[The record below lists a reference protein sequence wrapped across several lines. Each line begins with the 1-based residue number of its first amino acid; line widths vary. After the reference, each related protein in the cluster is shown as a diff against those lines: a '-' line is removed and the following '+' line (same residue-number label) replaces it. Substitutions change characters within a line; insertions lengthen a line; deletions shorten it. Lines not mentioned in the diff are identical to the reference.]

1 MIDNNRW
8 VGTLPFA
15 KTLESNQQQY
25 DAEPNK
31 WIDTIPK
38 PKKNS
43 KKSIKNFSF
52 TLILFVI
59 GLVLVST
66 IKNKTR
72 NLQKE
77 INNLQASINLLE
89 SDLDKTT
96 LDFEVISSP
105 ENIKKLAQKYLEVDL
120 IHYKKSQIK
129 NLSETNEVINKS
141 NITQLKKSEDES
153 KLKVTK
159 KLKEKVKIKIA
170 SNIKNK
176 MIGQKKLYENP
187 IDKTN
192 LKKIKRW
199 GTIQIVKVFLGIPVV
214 PGR

>member
-1 MIDNNRW
+1 MIDNNKW

-15 KTLESNQQQY
+15 KTLESDQQQY

-31 WIDTIPK
+31 WIDTI

-120 IHYKKSQIK
+120 VHYKKSQIK
-129 NLSETNEVINKS
+129 NLSETKDVINKS
-141 NITQLKKSEDES
+141 NITQLKKSKNRN

-159 KLKEKVKIKIA
+159 KMQEKIKIA
-170 SNIKNK
+170 SNIKSK

-187 IDKTN
+187 IDKSN

-199 GTIQIVKVFLGIPVV
+199 GTIQVVKVFLGIPVV

>member
-1 MIDNNRW
+1 MIDNNKW

-15 KTLESNQQQY
+15 KNSESDQQQY
-25 DAEPNK
+25 DAEPDK
-31 WIDTIPK
+31 WINTI

-43 KKSIKNFSF
+43 KKSLKNFSF
-52 TLILFVI
+52 TLVLFVV

-77 INNLQASINLLE
+77 ITNLQAYINFID

-105 ENIKKLAQKYLEVDL
+105 ENIKQLAEKYLEVDL

-129 NLSETNEVINKS
+129 NLNENKVIVNKS
-141 NITQLKKSEDES
+141 NITQLKKLKNKSN
-153 KLKVTK
+153 LKVTK
-159 KLKEKVKIKIA
+159 KMQEKLKVKITSKI
-170 SNIKNK
+170 KD
-176 MIGQKKLYENP
+176 KKTELKELYENP
-187 IDKTN
+187 TDTGH
-192 LKKIKRW
+192 LKKLKRW
-199 GTIQIVKVFLGIPVV
+199 GTIQVVKVFLGIPVV